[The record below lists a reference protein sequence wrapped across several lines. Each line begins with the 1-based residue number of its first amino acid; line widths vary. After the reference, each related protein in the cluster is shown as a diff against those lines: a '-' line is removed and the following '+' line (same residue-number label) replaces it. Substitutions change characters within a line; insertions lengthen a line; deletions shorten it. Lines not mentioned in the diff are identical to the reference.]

1 MNGRKSKVA
10 KKAKHAKHAKGK
22 RNKKSST
29 LEEKIVIP
37 KEKESKQEE
46 IIEEIGKEHDNLK
59 VMEEELSQD
68 MKKQK
73 KLPKEELKK
82 LNKRILSNM
91 ALAIAIIFYLLLLN
105 IGALNIETATYMM
118 DLKVFSMLFI
128 AITIIIF
135 EVSYKKDSGILCI
148 YGIEI
153 LVLAVLTLVL
163 PTLYSV
169 QKEHYGMILT
179 GALIIFTIY
188 YIIKAFM
195 IYRKGKKEQLKKVSD
210 INEIIKKK

>member
-1 MNGRKSKVA
+1 MA